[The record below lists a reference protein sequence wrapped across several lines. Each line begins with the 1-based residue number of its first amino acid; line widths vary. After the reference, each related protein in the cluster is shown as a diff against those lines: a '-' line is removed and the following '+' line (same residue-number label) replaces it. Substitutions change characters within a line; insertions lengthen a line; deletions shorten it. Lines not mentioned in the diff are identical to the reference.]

1 MAVPHGPHCVA
12 FIPHPASILTHYGA
26 LLSSAFLFDI

>member
-1 MAVPHGPHCVA
+1 MAVPHGLHCAVDTA
-12 FIPHPASILTHYGA
+12 HPASILTHYGA